1 MKLAY
6 AVPLVDDCPGKL
18 LMYHLRAVADASRL
32 VDEVKMVVPI
42 GVFPWDRARNIA
54 VSNALTLGC
63 DWLWFVDADTAVPP
77 GAFELLMESMDKAP
91 VISGHY
97 VRRGWP
103 YTSVWSKRVDGLKG
117 ETVYFQTTA
126 TEGVHE
132 INTTGMGCALI
143 NLRWCKE
150 NLEFPWFYYKS
161 ALGDDQAVMED
172 LFFCDKVLDAGGK
185 ILGDARVR
193 CRHLMAPEFVDDDNM
208 LELRK
213 KNIKDRNEKY
223 TAELLSEQGCND
235 E

>member
-6 AVPLVDDCPGKL
+6 AVPLTGDCPGKTL
-18 LMYHLRAVADASRL
+18 KYHLRAVADASRL

-42 GVFPWDRARNIA
+42 GVCPWDRAREVA
-54 VSNALTLGC
+54 VGNALELGC

-77 GAFELLMESMDKAP
+77 GAFELLMESMDKAQ

-103 YTSVWSKRVDGLKG
+103 YTSVWSKHVDGVKG
-117 ETVYFQTTA
+117 GRVYFQTTA
-126 TEGVHE
+126 AEGVHE
-132 INTTGMGCALI
+132 ITTTGMGCALI
-143 NLRWCKE
+143 NLRWCQQNLKE
-150 NLEFPWFYYKS
+150 PWFYYKS
-161 ALGDDQAVMED
+161 ALDGDQAVMED
-172 LFFCDKVLDAGGK
+172 LYFCGKVREAGGK

-213 KNIKDRNEKY
+213 KNVEDRNAAY
-223 TAELLSEQGCND
+223 TAELIAKEQA
-235 E
+235 